1 MGDRVAHLI
10 TSRMIDFIEFDDG
23 FAIAKTRAP
32 KEAIGRT
39 LAEVGLRTKYGVTV
53 VAIKEPGSDFTYA
66 GPDTVVP
73 ENCVLIVA
81 GPTDRVYKFA
91 NAT

>member
-10 TSRMIDFIEFDDG
+10 TSRLIDFIEFDDG
-23 FAIAKTRAP
+23 YAIAKTRAP
-32 KEAIGRT
+32 KEAIGRS
-39 LAEVGLRTKYGVTV
+39 LAEVGLRTKFGVTV
-53 VAIKEPGSDFTYA
+53 VAIKEPGSDFTPA